1 MNFVIKKIEN
11 TEKFG
16 LKYELKAKKKTLRKT
31 NLICLFSLNLRK

>member
-16 LKYELKAKKKTLRKT
+16 LKYELKATKKTFRNT
-31 NLICLFSLNLRK
+31 NLIFLFSLNLRK